1 MSKLSSPIWI
11 NFATFQS
18 YFYLVSTKIFICE
31 ITKVNLYSW
40 QHDHYLQISIGAPCL
55 KVIDSKAAPCPQLS
69 IKSSSSWNAERWSEP
84 SSQNTQVQ
92 QPLDQ
97 IVNLTLLGRWMM
109 TLLLF
114 YICFFF
120 QQLQSFSDHHVPG
133 HLCDLPIHNVSHHF
147 WASPNQLWI
156 WKQKCGQICVKLGNQ
171 RTIGLTTSWLWLID
185 VSTANLLHFLA
196 LDRKGVIFKKNIYL

>member
-31 ITKVNLYSW
+31 ITIVNLYSW
-40 QHDHYLQISIGAPCL
+40 QYDHYLQNSTGALCL
-55 KVIDSKAAPCPQLS
+55 KVIDSKAGPCPQLR

-109 TLLLF
+109 RLLLF

-120 QQLQSFSDHHVPG
+120 NSSNHSQTITSLDTFVICRSTMSPTIFGPVLTSFGSENR
-133 HLCDLPIHNVSHHF
+133 NVVKFVSN
-147 WASPNQLWI
+147 WSTK
-156 WKQKCGQICVKLGNQ
+156 KQWV
-171 RTIGLTTSWLWLID
+171 D
-185 VSTANLLHFLA
+185 FV
-196 LDRKGVIFKKNIYL
+196 

>member
-114 YICFFF
+114 YNCFFVNSSNHSQTITSLDTF
-120 QQLQSFSDHHVPG
+120 VICRSTMSPTIFGPVLTSFGSENRNVVK
-133 HLCDLPIHNVSHHF
+133 LCQTGEPKN
-147 WASPNQLWI
+147 NQLT
-156 WKQKCGQICVKLGNQ
+156 LSS
-171 RTIGLTTSWLWLID
+171 R
-185 VSTANLLHFLA
+185 HFH
-196 LDRKGVIFKKNIYL
+196 R